1 MVLND
6 EIYLFSKYKQ
16 NIYQYFSM
24 LFDNTYIMLHM
35 PWASLHFCY
44 VSTMF
49 LAFYK

>member
-6 EIYLFSKYKQ
+6 EIYLFNKYKQ
-16 NIYQYFSM
+16 NICQYFSM
-24 LFDNTYIMLHM
+24 LFDNTYIMLYM
-35 PWASLHFCY
+35 QWASLHFCY